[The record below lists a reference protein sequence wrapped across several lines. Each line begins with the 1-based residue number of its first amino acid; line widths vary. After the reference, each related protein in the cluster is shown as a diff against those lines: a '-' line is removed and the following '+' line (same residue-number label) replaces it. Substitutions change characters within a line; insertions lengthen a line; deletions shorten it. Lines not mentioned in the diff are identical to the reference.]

1 MGNKEKVEW
10 GGESAQFIG
19 RLVLLQTSWSNRKI
33 IMMIIDTY
41 IVLILYHILFYVH
54 YIYQVTSSSQKN
66 SMSKIKSRKIN
77 IK

>member
-10 GGESAQFIG
+10 GGEGAQFIG

-54 YIYQVTSSSQKN
+54 YIYQVT
-66 SMSKIKSRKIN
+66 
-77 IK
+77 